1 MLKNKVECDRERCLA
16 GISALHSMYTS
27 YMGQGAGRG
36 KKEAPKKIR
45 RYANV
50 AYYEN
55 AQWTNLIAPKRLQSG
70 LFFLQNPV
78 VLAAIKPRKRIKQLL
93 IAWVTQKHSLLLGSQ
108 QGLCGEV

>member
-1 MLKNKVECDRERCLA
+1 MIEKDVWQGSLPSTACTHLP
-16 GISALHSMYTS
+16 YT
-27 YMGQGAGRG
+27 GWGWGRG

-55 AQWTNLIAPKRLQSG
+55 AQWTNLIAPQKAAKWP
-70 LFFLQNPV
+70 FPPQNPG
-78 VLAAIKPRKRIKQLL
+78 VLAAIKPRRRIKQLL
-93 IAWVTQKHSLLLGSQ
+93 IVWVTQKHSLLLGSQ

>member
-16 GISALHSMYTS
+16 GISVLHSMYTLTLH
-27 YMGQGAGRG
+27 GGVGRG

-50 AYYEN
+50 TYYEN

-70 LFFLQNPV
+70 LFPY
-78 VLAAIKPRKRIKQLL
+78 RIQ
-93 IAWVTQKHSLLLGSQ
+93 WS
-108 QGLCGEV
+108 

>member
-16 GISALHSMYTS
+16 GISALHSMYTP
-27 YMGQGAGRG
+27 YTGGGGRG

-55 AQWTNLIAPKRLQSG
+55 AQWTNLIAPQKAAKWPFFTTESSG
-70 LFFLQNPV
+70 PGSYKTKEENK
-78 VLAAIKPRKRIKQLL
+78 AI
-93 IAWVTQKHSLLLGSQ
+93 AHSLGDP
-108 QGLCGEV
+108 ET